1 MAAIAEQGLAQ
12 KLLRLAMDAVYHD
25 SLTSMQKGESTDENV
40 QSIKSRLCDFVDT
53 VKDDMLSGELDPFTT
68 DPGEW
73 LLKKGFIKEKKDG
86 L

>member
-25 SLTSMQKGESTDENV
+25 SLASMQKGETTDENV
-40 QSIKSRLCDFVDT
+40 QSVKTRLCDFVDT
-53 VKDDMLSGELDPFTT
+53 VKTDMLSGELDPFST
-68 DPGEW
+68 DPSEW
-73 LLKKGFIKEKKDG
+73 LLKKGFIKETKDG